1 MMARL
6 WLRVLFYGLLV
17 PIGLARRA
25 ARRKPD
31 RPETLW
37 LPVDGEGGAAAPKSL
52 GEAFAFYRRR
62 RCLGFAV
69 AAWLLLASRPLFRT
83 RSAERLRR
91 GERISPFIYDQY

>member
-1 MMARL
+1 MTRL

-17 PIGLARRA
+17 PIGLTSRWRRA
-25 ARRKPD
+25 RDR
-31 RPETLW
+31 RPETMW
-37 LPVDGEGGAAAPKSL
+37 LPVEGGGTAAAPKSL

-62 RCLGFAV
+62 RGLGFAV